1 VSKPYVRQVDPAMA
15 DLLNQIKAT
24 FGIQA
29 VAVKVGEEIIYRSG
43 QFQSVRDLTVE
54 MPRSRW
60 G

>member
-1 VSKPYVRQVDPAMA
+1 MSKPTVRQADPVIAE
-15 DLLNQIKAT
+15 LLNKIKTT

-43 QFQSVRDLTVE
+43 QFQSVRDLTVA